1 MTNRKIF
8 IQNYIMS
15 LKERTRNQQSGI
27 VLGFDWVIYNLA
39 LSKNWVPIDLP
50 FFRSIE
56 QKDFI
61 TKNKAQFGVDMSFVN
76 NNELIIFVL
85 KDEALKNQNW
95 TKDNFDY
102 DIRRAAAP
110 DINAIEGYDIYK
122 IKIILA
128 YNKDDDDTGIELF
141 NRLVSTFPKTIFNNV
156 ELSFERWNLS
166 RIVEEVNKSLIT
178 PELLPQHLSGLLSYI
193 TSQIQEF
200 RYGSEEWEK
209 ILIPNWKN
217 FLNLLLSDK
226 IDERRLRMIPVSLYI
241 IDNYRNKEK
250 PDSYPG
256 WIDLIEWAI
265 LAIWDKYD
273 KTDQVELKQII
284 YVDLWHSFYLAE
296 LEKYLITNQELFYTE
311 HGIVSSGGVGYL
323 GPLNDSYLTYWI
335 IGRIGIIHLGFQE
348 IFPAEERIESELVQR
363 LIQRSYDW
371 IRNIFKNNPASY
383 RPLID
388 LNHIELYLIWL
399 IIYQI
404 NDKNFMKEWLR
415 ELESRLV
422 VRRFYHHKIPFIEGR
437 NRYDLVAEYAA
448 SFSILKK
455 IPDEFVDSSSYLLLM
470 LLELMFSL
478 EGNDRDELLDKYWK
492 HLILGLGDDGKSLSE
507 PTHEVD
513 LQSWV
518 PPDNWSSRIYREKVT
533 DGISVSTN
541 NFHNQDEKSLSEKIK
556 TFIEWSEKQ
565 FPQKLF
571 FNNPLSSYLLACIK
585 NQSPLPSHFWRGTI
599 FPELF
604 KDKNEIK
611 V

>member
-1 MTNRKIF
+1 MTNSKIF

-15 LKERTRNQQSGI
+15 LKERTRNQKTGL

-39 LSKNWVPIDLP
+39 LSKNWIPIDLP

-56 QKDFI
+56 QKDFV

-76 NNELIIFVL
+76 NDELIIFVL

-110 DINAIEGYDIYK
+110 DIDSVAGFNIK
-122 IKIILA
+122 KVKIILA

-141 NRLVSTFPKTIFNNV
+141 NRLVSNLPKKISKDIEV
-156 ELSFERWNLS
+156 IFERWNLT
-166 RIVEEVNKSLIT
+166 RIVEEVTQYLIT
-178 PELLPQHLSGLLSYI
+178 PELLPQYLSGLLSYI
-193 TSQIQEF
+193 CSQVNQF
-200 RYGSEEWEK
+200 SYGSEEWEK

-217 FLNLLLSDK
+217 YLNLLLSDK

-265 LAIWDKYD
+265 LAVWDKYD
-273 KTDQVELKQII
+273 KTDQVELKKII
-284 YVDLWHSFYLAE
+284 YVDLWHSFYLTE
-296 LEKYLITNQELFYTE
+296 LEKYLIINEELFYTE
-311 HGIVSSGGVGYL
+311 HGIVSGGRVGYL
-323 GPLNDSYLTYWI
+323 APLNDSYLTYWL
-335 IGRIGIIHLGFQE
+335 IGRIGILHLGFQE
-348 IFPAEERIESELVQR
+348 LFPAEEQIENELVQR
-363 LIQRSYDW
+363 LIQRSFDW
-371 IRNIFKNNPASY
+371 IKNILKNNPAAY

-388 LNHIELYLIWL
+388 LNHIELYIIWL
-399 IIYQI
+399 IVYQI
-404 NDKNFMKEWLR
+404 NDKNFMKEWLT

-422 VRRFYHHKIPFIEGR
+422 IRRFDHHKIPFIEGR

-448 SFSILKK
+448 TFSILKK
-455 IPDEFVDSSSYLLLM
+455 KPDEFVDTSSYLLLM

-478 EGNDRDELLDKYWK
+478 EENDRDELLEKYWK
-492 HLILGLGDDGKSLSE
+492 HLILGVGDDGNHLSE
-507 PTHEVD
+507 SAHEID

-518 PPDNWSSRIYREKVT
+518 PPEDWPLRIFKEKVT
-533 DGISVSTN
+533 DGIAISTD
-541 NFHNQDEKSLSEKIK
+541 NFHGKDEKPLSERVLAFIK
-556 TFIEWSEKQ
+556 WSEKQ
-565 FPQKLF
+565 FPSKLF
-571 FNNPLSSYLLACIK
+571 FNHPLSAYLLACIK
-585 NQSPLPSHFWRGTI
+585 NQSPLPPHFWRGTL

-604 KDKNEIK
+604 KDKNK
-611 V
+611 TQV